1 MNRID
6 STEYLLERMNSYIK
20 MLEMLEIED
29 HKDIIE
35 ESNGVINYE
44 DEQIYQYVN
53 FNKHLCSDLMIE
65 KYMVD
70 RKDKLN
76 EEGKEFLKFI
86 RHINSISN
94 RTTDNTDQCILLAMK
109 SLIIGA
115 ISTDKDVQKR
125 QLISRSRTLRQ
136 LLSK

>member
-1 MNRID
+1 MN
-6 STEYLLERMNSYIK
+6 EL
-20 MLEMLEIED
+20 IEQENY
-29 HKDIIE
+29 KDIIE
-35 ESNGVINYE
+35 ESNGIVNYE
-44 DEQIYQYVN
+44 AELIYNFVN
-53 FNKHLCSDLMIE
+53 FNKHLASDVLIE

-70 RKDKLN
+70 YENILN
-76 EEGKEFLKFI
+76 EENKEMLKFI

-94 RTTDNTDQCILLAMK
+94 RTTDNVDQCILMAMK

-115 ISTDKDVQKR
+115 MSTSDTKRIR

>member
-1 MNRID
+1 MNSID
-6 STEYLLERMNSYIK
+6 STEYLLERMNGWIK
-20 MLEMLEIED
+20 MNELIEQENY
-29 HKDIIE
+29 KDIIE
-35 ESNGVINYE
+35 ESNGIVNYE
-44 DEQIYQYVN
+44 AELIYNFVN
-53 FNKHLCSDLMIE
+53 FNKHLASDVLIE

-70 RKDKLN
+70 YENILN
-76 EEGKEFLKFI
+76 EENKEMLKFI

-94 RTTDNTDQCILLAMK
+94 RTTDNVDQCILMAMK

-115 ISTDKDVQKR
+115 MSTSDTKRIR